1 MSLAAADTPFFPHVT
16 VAALIEQEGRFLLVE
31 ERQKGRLV
39 LNNPAGHLDPGESL
53 VQACVREVL
62 EETAHDFTPTALVGV
77 YLSRYIGDD
86 APAIGSPT
94 FVRFAFCGTLGAHH
108 PDRVLDSPITQCLWL
123 SPDEMRQQAD
133 RLRSPSV
140 WQGVQDYLCG
150 RRLPLEALHTHA
162 SVYGGAGTG
171 LPRA

>member
-1 MSLAAADTPFFPHVT
+1 MGASDDPFFPHVT
-16 VAALIEQEGRFLLVE
+16 VAAIIERDGRFLLVE

-62 EETAHDFTPTALVGV
+62 EESAHDFTPTALVGV
-77 YLSRYIGDD
+77 YLSRYLGDD

-94 FVRFAFCGTLGAHH
+94 FVRFALCGTLGQHH
-108 PDRVLDSPITQCLWL
+108 PGRVLDEPITQCVWL
-123 SPDEMRQQAD
+123 SLDEMHAQAD

-140 WQGVQDYLCG
+140 LQGVHDYLAG

-162 SVYGGAGTG
+162 SVYG
-171 LPRA
+171 